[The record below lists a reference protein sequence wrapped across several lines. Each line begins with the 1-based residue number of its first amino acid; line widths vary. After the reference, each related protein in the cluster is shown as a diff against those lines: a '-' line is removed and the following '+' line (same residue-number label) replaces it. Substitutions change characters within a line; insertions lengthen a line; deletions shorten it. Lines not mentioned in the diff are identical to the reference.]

1 MMSRQNG
8 TELSE
13 IDHIRQSI
21 EDIISTPIGSRL
33 MRRDYGTQ
41 VANLLDQP
49 TSEALYLKSYSTIYS
64 AILRWEPRVQIN
76 QLYISEVN
84 EGQTVLNLEGTLAQS
99 GQSLNMNIPLLV
111 GGLT

>member
-1 MMSRQNG
+1 MSRQSG

-49 TSEALYLKSYSTIYS
+49 TSEALYL
-64 AILRWEPRVQIN
+64 
-76 QLYISEVN
+76 
-84 EGQTVLNLEGTLAQS
+84 
-99 GQSLNMNIPLLV
+99 SLIHI
-111 GGLT
+111 

>member
-1 MMSRQNG
+1 MMSRHSG

-13 IDHIRQSI
+13 LDHIRQSL
-21 EDIISTPIGSRL
+21 EDLISTPIGSRL
-33 MRRDYGTQ
+33 MRREYGTQ

-49 TSEALYLKSYSTIYS
+49 TSEALYLKCYSTIYS
-64 AILRWEPRVQIN
+64 AILRWEPRIQIS

-84 EGQTVLNLEGTLAQS
+84 QGQTVLNLEGTIVQS

-111 GGLT
+111 GALT

>member
-1 MMSRQNG
+1 MMSRQSG

-49 TSEALYLKSYSTIYS
+49 TSEALYLKCYSTIYS
-64 AILRWEPRVQIN
+64 SILRWEPRVQIN